1 MKIFKKRMWRT
12 NGERGLTLPEVMISM
27 VLCGFVMLGGGE
39 LFRQL
44 IMASEHNTDT
54 MTAILQVQTAGF
66 WMSQDAIQT
75 MNVDRGAN
83 ETGGFPLTLSW
94 IDWGNTTYGATYDY
108 ANMTD
113 ELGRTLWEFTRT
125 NISTGETLIIA
136 QYLTPFDD
144 GGTPGGNTTDRADD
158 TGTRCYWDEG
168 NATLTLEVSA
178 DVDFESQQRS
188 YMYKPRPLN

>member
-1 MKIFKKRMWRT
+1 MKVFKMRKWRA

-44 IMASEHNTDT
+44 MMASAHNTDT
-54 MTAILQVQTAGF
+54 MTAVLQVQTSAF
-66 WMSQDAIQT
+66 WLSQDAIQS
-75 MNVDRGAN
+75 MYVDRGAN

-94 IDWGNTTYGATYDY
+94 IDWGNNTYGAIYDY

-113 ELGRTLWEFTRT
+113 ELERTLWEFTRIDT
-125 NISTGETLIIA
+125 STGEKLIIA
-136 QYLTPFDD
+136 EYLTPFDD

-168 NATLTLEVSA
+168 NATLKFEVTA
-178 DVDFESQQRS
+178 DVGFESQTRS
-188 YMYKPRPLN
+188 YMFKPRSLN